1 MKKENTFW
9 TLLQAGLWQKDLPV
23 LDVPL
28 SKEEWQGIFDLAV
41 KQSLDG
47 IIYDGMMMLPE
58 EQRPDRILQLKWYGR
73 VNKNVQVH
81 SLLNRVLVDIVDKFE
96 EEDIPVLLLK
106 GQGNASFYENPQHR
120 QCGDIDLFIGTKNY
134 ERACRLI
141 KDWGMNNA
149 EESGK
154 HLHGEWHGA
163 HIEVHRFA
171 AVLRNPAKQRR
182 FVKWSEEMLND
193 RSNTFIPSAETQPV
207 PILPPVFNVFFVFYH
222 LLHHFSSSGVGLR
235 QFCDL
240 ARLVHV
246 YHGKLNLNELEK
258 QLKGFG
264 LMRQWQIIAYLLVHH
279 IGLAQE
285 ECPFYKDT
293 GRLSEE
299 VLRIVLEEGNFG
311 YYAENRERK
320 NTSYIV
326 RKWEGFMIHT
336 RRSRRLIR
344 IFPSRA
350 ISNYISVVCRGTMV
364 AIKSLF
370 NHNNKKI

>member
-9 TLLQAGLWQKDLPV
+9 TLLQAGLWQKVLPA
-23 LDVPL
+23 LDAPL

-134 ERACRLI
+134 ERACQLI
-141 KDWGMNNA
+141 KAWGMDDA
-149 EESGK
+149 EECGK

-171 AVLRNPAKQRR
+171 AVFINPIKHRR

-193 RSNTFIPSAETQPV
+193 RRHTFIPSTETQPV
-207 PILPPVFNVFFVFYH
+207 PILQPDFNVFFVFYH
-222 LLHHFSSSGVGLR
+222 LLHHFTSGGVGLR

-240 ARLVHV
+240 ARILHI
-246 YHGKLNLNELEK
+246 YQGKLDLKELEK
-258 QLKGFG
+258 QLKSFG
-264 LMRQWQIIAYLLVHH
+264 LMNQWQIIGYLLVHQ
-279 IGLAQE
+279 IGLPQE
-285 ECPFYKDT
+285 YFPFYKDT
-293 GRLSEE
+293 RSQSEE

-320 NTSYIV
+320 NTSYIG

-336 RRSRRLIR
+336 RRYRRLIR
-344 IFPSRA
+344 IFPSWA
-350 ISNYISVVCRGTMV
+350 IGSYIGVVYRGSIIAT
-364 AIKSLF
+364 KGLF
-370 NHNNKKI
+370 KQKKKI